1 MAVKLHRCS
10 GTWVKIGAHPCW
22 KAQKA
27 LDDAGIEYELVLH
40 PAFPRGRRKE
50 LAASTGQTKLP
61 VVEFEDGSFLRESSV
76 IAERAAA
83 GTLRSDRS
91 PA

>member
-10 GTWVKIGAHPCW
+10 GTWIKGPHPCW

-27 LDDAGIEYELVLH
+27 LDEAGIDYELVLH
-40 PAFPRGRRKE
+40 PALPRGRRKE
-50 LAASTGQTKLP
+50 LKALTGQDRLP
-61 VVEFEDGSFLRESSV
+61 VVQFEDGTFLRESKV

>member
-10 GTWVKIGAHPCW
+10 GTWIKGPHPCW

-27 LDDAGIEYELVLH
+27 LDEAGVDYELVLH

-50 LAASTGQTKLP
+50 LQERTGQNKLP
-61 VVEFEDGSFLRESSV
+61 VVEFEDGSFLRESKV
-76 IAERAAA
+76 IAERAQA
-83 GTLRSDRS
+83 GTLHSDRA

>member
-10 GTWVKIGAHPCW
+10 GTWIKGPHPCW

-27 LDDAGIEYELVLH
+27 LDDAGVDYELVVH

-50 LAASTGQTKLP
+50 LKAQTGQDRLP
-61 VVEFEDGSFLRESSV
+61 VVEFEDGSFLRESKV
-76 IAERAAA
+76 IAERARA
-83 GTLRSDRS
+83 GTLRSERS

>member
-10 GTWVKIGAHPCW
+10 GTWIKGPHPCW
-22 KAQKA
+22 RAQKA
-27 LDDAGIEYELVLH
+27 LDEAGVDYELVLH

-50 LAASTGQTKLP
+50 LQERTGQNKLP
-61 VVEFEDGSFLRESSV
+61 VVEFEDGSFLRESKV
-76 IAERAAA
+76 IAERAHA
-83 GTLRSDRS
+83 GTLHSDRA

>member
-10 GTWVKIGAHPCW
+10 GTWIKGPHPCW

-27 LDDAGIEYELVLH
+27 LDEAGVDYEVVLH
-40 PAFPRGRRKE
+40 PAFPRGRRRE
-50 LAASTGQTKLP
+50 LRARTGQSRLP
-61 VVEFEDGSFLRESSV
+61 VVEFEDGSFLSESGA

-91 PA
+91 ARA